1 MCLLVGPQGVGKT
14 LLLKRLQ
21 FLSGKDKLGDMEEAP
36 ATIPTVGTNLVNV
49 QVGKKTDLT
58 VRELGGSMGPIWH
71 SYYKDCKL
79 LLFMVD
85 VSNAAQLSASTI
97 QLLTTLTD
105 NRLQDVSV
113 LILLNKVD
121 LPSSMTLTE
130 LKSLMRLEDIVCHA
144 KQKVTVLEISARE
157 GQGLLE
163 TIAWLKDHNK

>member
-1 MCLLVGPQGVGKT
+1 MCLLVGPPGVGKT

-49 QVGKKTDLT
+49 QVGKKTELT

-85 VSNAAQLSASTI
+85 ASNAAQLSASTI

-105 NRLQDVSV
+105 DRLEDVSV
-113 LILLNKVD
+113 LILLNKVYGPAIIHGSHRAEKFD
-121 LPSSMTLTE
+121 ETGGHCLSCQTEGHSSRNKCQRGTRSGRDY
-130 LKSLMRLEDIVCHA
+130 SLA
-144 KQKVTVLEISARE
+144 Q
-157 GQGLLE
+157 GQ
-163 TIAWLKDHNK
+163 